1 MMKYFHVRSRL
12 LDEIAVLYPKGHLD
26 AHNVER
32 FEKEIIKLVG
42 NDVIKIVVNCKDLNY
57 ISSAGMG
64 VIMGYLD
71 EIREKGGDIKLCS
84 LNERV
89 FEIFDLVGFT
99 DIYDFLNDE
108 KTALN
113 KFNDVSK

>member
-1 MMKYFHVRSRL
+1 MKYFHIRSKL
-12 LDEIAVLYPKGHLD
+12 IENIAVIFPKGHLD

-32 FEKEIIKLVG
+32 FEKEIIKLIG
-42 NDVIKIVVNCKDLNY
+42 NNVYNIVVNCKDLNY

-89 FEIFDLVGFT
+89 YEIFDLVGFT

-108 KTALN
+108 KSALQ
-113 KFNDVSK
+113 KFDDVS